1 MIRIIK
7 KISRHTCLFL
17 GIVLTFHKGHAQ
29 ETANLSIGDSS
40 KLTISKYIYGQ
51 FAEHLGRCIYDGF
64 TRNGKVRM
72 DVVDAMKE
80 IKVPL
85 LRWPGGCFA
94 DNYHWQDG
102 IGPKS
107 KRATIVNTQWGMVTD
122 DNSFGTDE
130 FMKLCKLIGC
140 DPYVAGNVGT
150 GTPREME
157 SWVEYLNYDG
167 PSAIAKLRA
176 KNGHPEPYHVPFFG
190 IGNESWGCGGRM
202 TPEDY
207 ASKYRTF
214 ANFVKSY
221 PGSRVQRMI
230 SGANGD
236 DYDWTDVMMSH
247 IPLWEMQGIG
257 VHYYTL
263 VDGPDGHGSAT
274 DFDEEQ
280 YFRALKSCLFVKELI
295 EKHSAIM
302 DKYDPLKRVFL
313 AIDEWGISLK
323 PEPGTNP
330 NFLYQQNSLRDALIA
345 ATTLNIFNN
354 HCARVRMAN
363 LAQAV
368 NVLQALV
375 LTSGKQMLK
384 TPTWYVFD
392 LYKYHQDAQWLPI
405 HLTTPDY
412 TYQNRSIPAVNA
424 SASKDSSGVVHI
436 TLVNLDAH
444 QNIKVSASL
453 NAKGS
458 LSGQILTSAHFNDIN
473 TFEQPDKVKT
483 VAYTQAALT
492 NRTLIADL
500 PPMSVV
506 ELTIKP

>member
-1 MIRIIK
+1 MKKPIIT
-7 KISRHTCLFL
+7 ILIGCLFFT
-17 GIVLTFHKGHAQ
+17 VAFAQ
-29 ETANLSIGDSS
+29 QTATLSIGDSS
-40 KLTISKYIYGQ
+40 GQHISKYIYGQ

-64 TRNGKVRM
+64 YRDGKIRM

-94 DNYHWQDG
+94 DNYHWMDG
-102 IGPKS
+102 IGPKK
-107 KRATIVNTQWGMVTD
+107 KRPAIVNTQWGMVTD
-122 DNSFGTDE
+122 DDSFGTDE
-130 FMKLCKLIGC
+130 FMQLCRLIGC

-150 GTPREME
+150 GTPAEME

-167 PSAIAKLRA
+167 NSAMAKLRA
-176 KNGHPEPYHVPFFG
+176 KNGHAAPYHVPFFG

-207 ASKYRTF
+207 ANKYRTF

-221 PGSRVQRMI
+221 PGSPVQRMV
-230 SGANGD
+230 SGANAD
-236 DYDWTDVMMSH
+236 DYHWPAVLLRN

-263 VDGPDGHGSAT
+263 VDNQWGHGSAT
-274 DFDEEQ
+274 VFDEEQ
-280 YFRALKSCLFVKELI
+280 YFRALKNCLFIKELI

-302 DKYDPLKRVFL
+302 DKYDPQRKVFL

-375 LTSGKQMLK
+375 LTKENQMLK

-392 LYKYHQDAQWLPI
+392 LYKDHQNAQWLPI
-405 HLTTPDY
+405 HLTTPGY
-412 TYQNRSIPAVNA
+412 TYHDQSIPAVNA
-424 SASKDSSGVVHI
+424 SASKNSAGAVHI

-444 QNIKVSASL
+444 QSIKVDAQIK
-453 NAKGS
+453 AQGK
-458 LSGQILTSAHFNDIN
+458 LSGQILTSAHFDDIN
-473 TFEQPDKVKT
+473 TFERPDEVKT
-483 VAYTQAALT
+483 VAYTDATLNNGQLT
-492 NRTLIADL
+492 ATL

-506 ELTIKP
+506 EITIQP

>member
-1 MIRIIK
+1 MR
-7 KISRHTCLFL
+7 KILYTILFSAGL
-17 GIVLTFHKGHAQ
+17 NGAFAQ
-29 ETANLSIGDSS
+29 ETATMKIGDTS
-40 KLTISKYIYGQ
+40 KLVISKYIYGQ

-64 TRNGKVRM
+64 TCNGKIRM
-72 DVVDAMKE
+72 DVVDAMRE
-80 IKVPL
+80 IQVPL

-107 KRATIVNTQWGMVTD
+107 KRAAIVNTQWGMVTD
-122 DNSFGTDE
+122 DSSFGTDE

-150 GTPREME
+150 GTPQEME

-167 PSAIAKLRA
+167 PSSMAKLRA
-176 KNGHPEPYHVPFFG
+176 KNGHAAPYHVPFFG
-190 IGNESWGCGGRM
+190 VGNESWGCGGRM

-214 ANFVKSY
+214 ANFVKDY
-221 PGSRVQRMI
+221 PGSDIQRMV
-230 SGANGD
+230 SGANGA
-236 DYDWTDVMMSH
+236 DYHWTEVMMSH
-247 IPLWEMQGIG
+247 IPLWLMQGIG

-263 VDGPDGHGSAT
+263 VDNQWGHGSAT
-274 DFDEEQ
+274 DFDEDS
-280 YFRALKSCLFVKELI
+280 YFRALRSALFMQELI
-295 EKHSAIM
+295 DKHSAIM
-302 DKYDPLKRVFL
+302 DKYDPDKNIFL

-330 NFLYQQNSLRDALIA
+330 DFLYQQNSLRDALIA

-375 LTSGKQMLK
+375 LTQGDKMLK

-392 LYKYHQDAQWLPI
+392 LYKHHQNAKWLPV
-405 HLTTPDY
+405 HLQTPDY
-412 TYQNRSIPAVNA
+412 HFKDQAIPAVNG
-424 SASKDSSGVVHI
+424 SASQDSSGTVHI

-444 QNIKVSASL
+444 QSIKVSTSL
-453 NAKGS
+453 KKKGT
-458 LSGQILTSAHFNDIN
+458 LSGQLLTSQHFNDVN
-473 TFEQPDKVKT
+473 TFEQPEKVKT
-483 VAYTQAALT
+483 VAYTNALLS
-492 NRTLIADL
+492 NGVLNADL